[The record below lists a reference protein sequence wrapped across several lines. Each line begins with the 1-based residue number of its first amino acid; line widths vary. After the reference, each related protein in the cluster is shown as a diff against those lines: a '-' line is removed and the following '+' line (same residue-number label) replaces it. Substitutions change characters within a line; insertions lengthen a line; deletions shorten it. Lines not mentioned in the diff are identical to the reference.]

1 MSGEGSE
8 GVLLAGLLR
17 GPGEGLP
24 RYRRLRNEL
33 AARIAEGAWKAGER
47 LPAED
52 RIAQATGLSLGTVQ
66 RALRVLAEDGL
77 LVRRHGSGTFVSD
90 REPPMNAP
98 FQHCRFL
105 DDDGR
110 QLPIYSKFVSRHPA
124 GSEGPW
130 RRVLPEGEITC
141 LERTFSI
148 HHEFT
153 IYTHLWFDA
162 RRLPVLASVPPAKLE
177 GANLKALIAS
187 EHRVEFAR
195 FDETM
200 TVRAFPEALCRAIGV
215 KGRTAGAVLE
225 IAAFDRRGEAV
236 YLQDLWIPPS
246 PRRLFVAG

>member
-1 MSGEGSE
+1 MSRDDGETA
-8 GVLLAGLLR
+8 LLAGLMR
-17 GPGEGLP
+17 GLGDGLP
-24 RYRRLRNEL
+24 RYRQLRNEL
-33 AARIAEGAWKAGER
+33 ASRIAEGAWKAGER
-47 LPAED
+47 IPAED
-52 RIAQATGLSLGTVQ
+52 RIARTTGLSLGTVQ
-66 RALRVLAEDGL
+66 KALRILADDGL

-105 DDDGR
+105 DDEGR

-124 GSEGPW
+124 GSDGPW
-130 RRVLPEGEITC
+130 RRALPGGEIAC

-148 HHEFT
+148 NHEFS

-162 RRLPVLASVPPAKLE
+162 RRLPVLAAVPPAKLE

-187 EHRVEFAR
+187 EHQVEFSR
-195 FDETM
+195 FDESM
-200 TVRAFPEALCRAIGV
+200 TVRAFPEAVCRAIGA
-215 KGRTAGAVLE
+215 KARTSGAVLE
-225 IAAFDRRGEAV
+225 IVAFDRRGEAV